1 MQKLSKA
8 EVSSYKISLNLLKTI
23 KKFNLELKTLAQ
35 FPPPQTPVQPFF
47 QKMLQLQMTR
57 LRKMRDTYTI
67 LQKQCLSLS
76 ECKQL

>member
-35 FPPPQTPVQPFF
+35 FPLPPTPTPTPNPNLLFSPSS
-47 QKMLQLQMTR
+47 KR
-57 LRKMRDTYTI
+57 CCNCR
-67 LQKQCLSLS
+67 
-76 ECKQL
+76 